1 MPLSHA
7 HVTTEK
13 AGENADMTSR
23 RKLWLG
29 SVFLYAV
36 FVSWYTDFGGPLTE
50 AEIQTFIANTQGL
63 DLGGDTSARGAL
75 LEFLRND
82 TGRQFLMVNAVD
94 LAKDPP
100 QMEGAPPDADAQT
113 LLDLYMEHMI
123 PALLSRASHPVVVG
137 KSVANSL
144 DLLGIEGAEAW
155 SDGAIMRYRSRRTLI
170 DIVGNPEFYERH
182 DFKLAGLEKTIAYPI
197 EPRIHL
203 GDLRLLLGLFL
214 LATTALI
221 DTRLAR
227 KKAGA
232 DPA

>member
-1 MPLSHA
+1 
-7 HVTTEK
+7 
-13 AGENADMTSR
+13 MTSR

-29 SVFLYAV
+29 SVLLYAL

-50 AEIQTFIANTQGL
+50 KEIQAFIVKTQDR
-63 DLGGDTSARGAL
+63 DLGGDPSARGAL

-82 TGRQFLMVNAVD
+82 TGQQFLMLNVVD
-94 LAKDPP
+94 LAKNPP
-100 QMEGAPPDADAQT
+100 EMEGAPPDADAET
-113 LLDLYMEHMI
+113 LIDLYMEHMI

-137 KSVANSL
+137 KSVADSL

-170 DIVGNPEFYERH
+170 DIIGNPEFYERH

-197 EPRIHL
+197 EARIYF

-214 LATTALI
+214 LAATALI
-221 DTRLAR
+221 DVRLTRN
-227 KKAGA
+227 GCSA
-232 DPA
+232 DST

>member
-1 MPLSHA
+1 
-7 HVTTEK
+7 
-13 AGENADMTSR
+13 MTSR

-29 SVFLYAV
+29 SIVLYAL

-50 AEIQTFIANTQGL
+50 AEIQAYIAKTENL
-63 DLGGDTSARGAL
+63 DLGGDPSARGAL

-82 TGRQFLMVNAVD
+82 TGGQFLMFNAVD

-100 QMEGAPPDADAQT
+100 EIDGAPPNADAQT
-113 LLDLYMEHMI
+113 LVDLYMEHMI
-123 PALLSRASHPVVVG
+123 PALLSRANHPVVVG

-155 SDGAIMRYRSRRTLI
+155 SDGAIMRYRSRRTFI
-170 DIVGNPEFYERH
+170 DIIGNPEFYRRH

-203 GDLRLLLGLFL
+203 GDLRVLVGLVL
-214 LATTALI
+214 LAVTALL
-221 DTRLAR
+221 DGRLAR
-227 KKAGA
+227 RR
-232 DPA
+232 